1 MCAARIYVAGFG
13 VNDNVNK
20 PSGRLINL
28 FGALA
33 LGVADRVRWASLDET
48 ALGGETAAALVVV
61 GHRPGLS
68 VDQLGRILRLSHPGT
83 VRLVDR
89 LVSAG
94 FALRSPAP
102 HDRRTLSLNL
112 TEAGQIRR
120 TALLK
125 RRHEAL
131 GAVLQAVAPE
141 DWTVL
146 ERISDRMLRTLPTDA
161 ATALTVC
168 RFCDEGQC
176 TDCPMDVFGA
186 LS

>member
-1 MCAARIYVAGFG
+1 M
-13 VNDNVNK
+13 
-20 PSGRLINL
+20 INL

-61 GHRPGLS
+61 GHRSGLS
-68 VDQLGRILRLSHPGT
+68 VHQLGRVLRLSHPGT

-94 FALRSPAP
+94 LALRGPAP
-102 HDRRTLSLNL
+102 HDRRTLALNL

-125 RRHEAL
+125 RRREAL
-131 GAVLQAVAPE
+131 EAVLQVVAPE

-146 ERISDRMLRTLPTDA
+146 ERMSDRMLRTLPTDA